1 MKSFEVNSFHFVV
14 IIIIVLNTI
23 TTKQNKT
30 EKKQI
35 FFSIGYVIQHE
46 QKNIFGDQ
54 IRDTCYGVI
63 IMMIM
68 IKEAIEKIVTTTNCY
83 PEKKDLIHH
92 HHHFDF
98 ICSVVVVFSKI
109 FFSIFSK
116 FHQDNNDSLLFCFVF
131 CIVIQYYTIG

>member
-1 MKSFEVNSFHFVV
+1 MKSFEVNSFHFIFV
-14 IIIIVLNTI
+14 IIVLSTI
-23 TTKQNKT
+23 TTKQR
-30 EKKQI
+30 KKRI
-35 FFSIGYVIQHE
+35 FFIQHRLCNSTRT
-46 QKNIFGDQ
+46 KNIFGDQ

-63 IMMIM
+63 IIMIMM